1 MTLPTRANGKGPNQ
15 DHLCVRHQIFFTHK
29 TKEDDDFAEGA
40 PKSNNFFDFIHK
52 GMARVAQE
60 NGVC

>member
-1 MTLPTRANGKGPNQ
+1 MGRGLTKII
-15 DHLCVRHQIFFTHK
+15 CVFGIKYSFFTHK
-29 TKEDDDFAEGA
+29 TKEDEDFAEGA